1 MQRFNKLTPLA
12 VSLGFFAVVLSLY
25 PSYPAAA
32 QTAPS
37 IPVKAANTTKATAA
51 AANNTISVPVTVVNT
66 PLPVTGNVNASVN
79 GTVNAN
85 ITNASVPVSGTVNA
99 NITNTPSVNVSSLPA
114 VQLAAGTTVG
124 VTGGLANT
132 SATPIFTRDVNSP
145 SSEPFVASLCVGT
158 GPGTC
163 PTGSRFDY
171 GVPAT
176 VGLNSTPVL
185 LAVIEYYS
193 ASCVGVTP
201 PSNSWFLDLN
211 VRTAGSSNRHYVGL
225 VLSSGSI
232 YYSNQLT
239 RLYADASSDIVAEFP
254 WFEGGVATGS
264 CNVTLSGYLV
274 TQ

>member
-1 MQRFNKLTPLA
+1 MKCCRRLA
-12 VSLGFFAVVLSLY
+12 SLVITFGLAAVLLPIYASH
-25 PSYPAAA
+25 PASA
-32 QTAPS
+32 QTVSAPPLVRNS
-37 IPVKAANTTKATAA
+37 TTAYPVK
-51 AANNTISVPVTVVNT
+51 VTNT
-66 PLPVTGNVNASVN
+66 PLPVSGNLSATVT
-79 GTVNAN
+79 GTVSAN
-85 ITNASVPVSGTVNA
+85 ITNSAIPVTGTVNA

-124 VTGGLANT
+124 VSGGTISLSNT
-132 SATPIFTRDVNSP
+132 STTPIFTRDVNNP
-145 SSEPFVASLCVGT
+145 SSEPFAASLCVGT

-171 GVPAT
+171 VVPAT

-225 VLSSGSI
+225 MLSSGSI

-254 WFEGGVATGS
+254 WFEGGLATGS